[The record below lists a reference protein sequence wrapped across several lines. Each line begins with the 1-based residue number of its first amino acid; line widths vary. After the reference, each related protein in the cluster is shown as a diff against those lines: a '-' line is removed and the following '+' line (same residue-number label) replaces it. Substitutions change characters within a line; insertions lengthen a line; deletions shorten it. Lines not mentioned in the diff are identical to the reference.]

1 MTARR
6 LSDSIFD
13 TVCGCCT
20 GAARRGIQR
29 AREAEEGNEQ
39 PRDAGEAIYDGLC
52 ATCSAICALAFCRFS
67 QYELESQNAPPNV
80 PERSRQA
87 QNPPPPAPAPP
98 APIPEGVVPEEMSP
112 EARRRAEQAARME
125 AFLGRPPK
133 PPPPSFG
140 SLASVPEGGVL
151 EVISPEARRRAE
163 MAARSNESLNRRA
176 QNPPPLS
183 SKGEEEEEEEEGVEE
198 VIQSSSSTGVAPPP
212 GPPEL
217 PAFFTQT
224 TVGIPLM
231 YQSLPMLPLESS
243 PSEPQPEPTPAK
255 KNIEPWAQT
264 DEFPFPYGRLQLHGQ
279 QRREWIENPQV
290 PGCPINPTTLTI
302 QQLET
307 EHHYSLPPVLTTID
321 PDFAQQV
328 LDLGLSADP
337 VYWSLHMRTNDFTF
351 HGECGPTQAF
361 YTRNFEMNTLRHVF
375 VQHIIN
381 EETAPFVKDLLYSEN
396 NINRRGLSWPAS
408 VPQVWDYGTPEYDGL
423 IGSRIGKFVAYLVLS
438 AFLRGTRRIARIETW
453 ASVTEIWDHRL
464 HIRFDIELV
473 GTA

>member
-1 MTARR
+1 
-6 LSDSIFD
+6 
-13 TVCGCCT
+13 
-20 GAARRGIQR
+20 
-29 AREAEEGNEQ
+29 
-39 PRDAGEAIYDGLC
+39 
-52 ATCSAICALAFCRFS
+52 
-67 QYELESQNAPPNV
+67 
-80 PERSRQA
+80 
-87 QNPPPPAPAPP
+87 
-98 APIPEGVVPEEMSP
+98 
-112 EARRRAEQAARME
+112 
-125 AFLGRPPK
+125 
-133 PPPPSFG
+133 
-140 SLASVPEGGVL
+140 
-151 EVISPEARRRAE
+151 
-163 MAARSNESLNRRA
+163 
-176 QNPPPLS
+176 
-183 SKGEEEEEEEEGVEE
+183 
-198 VIQSSSSTGVAPPP
+198 
-212 GPPEL
+212 
-217 PAFFTQT
+217 
-224 TVGIPLM
+224 
-231 YQSLPMLPLESS
+231 MLPLESS
-243 PSEPQPEPTPAK
+243 PSESQPEPTPAK
-255 KNIEPWAQT
+255 KTIEPWAQT

-279 QRREWIENPQV
+279 QRREWIENPQA
-290 PGCPINPTTLTI
+290 PDCPINPTTLTI

-351 HGECGPTQAF
+351 YGECGPGVLVIKFIHRRRGSNTYQQSELAQAF

-438 AFLRGTRRIARIETW
+438 AFLRGTRRIARIDTW
-453 ASVTEIWDHRL
+453 ASKTEIWDHRL